1 MKVNYSDKLVTLV
14 KDTRILSELGFKIP
28 RALNAVAENA
38 KKFYREGVKLKKVAT
53 FYNSMGNQMIEC

>member
-14 KDTRILSELGFKIP
+14 KDIRILSELGFKIP
-28 RALNAVAENA
+28 RTLNAVADNA